1 MQYVSGLH
9 RNMPSIDDDAVTH
22 PAAPAD
28 ATPALAGDVA
38 RGTGVALWKQIA
50 ERIEAEIAAGTLTP
64 GSRLPTE
71 AELAERFAVN
81 RHTLRRAL
89 SVLTDQGLIEAT
101 PGRGTFVRH
110 APIRYPITARTRFS
124 EIITAVGRAPGGR
137 VLGSR
142 LEPADSEIAAALAI
156 ATGTQVLRVDMVREA
171 DDVPLTY
178 GSHWYIADRCRDLDL
193 LIATTGSVT
202 RALEALGLGDYR
214 RRETRITA
222 RMADETERRHLALP
236 AGRPVMIVE
245 SVNSDRGQPIQFTR
259 ACFAADRVQIVVRS

>member
-1 MQYVSGLH
+1 MIA
-9 RNMPSIDDDAVTH
+9 IDDDAMTPPEA
-22 PAAPAD
+22 PAPPAD
-28 ATPALAGDVA
+28 AALAGDVA
-38 RGTGVALWKQIA
+38 RGSGVALWKQIA
-50 ERIEAEIAAGTLTP
+50 ERIEAEIAAGTLAP

-71 AELAERFAVN
+71 AELAQRFAVN

-101 PGRGTFVRH
+101 PGRGTFVRQ

-124 EIITAVGRAPGGR
+124 EIISAVGRAPGGK

-142 LEPADSEIAAALAI
+142 LESADSEVATALGVVA
-156 ATGTQVLRVDMVREA
+156 GTEVLRVDMVREA
-171 DDVPLTY
+171 DGVPLTY
-178 GSHWYIADRCRDLDL
+178 GTHWYIADRCRDLDL
-193 LIATTGSVT
+193 IIAATGSVT

-222 RMADETERRHLALP
+222 RMANISEQRHLALP
-236 AGRPVMIVE
+236 PGRPVMIVE
-245 SVNSDRGQPIQFTR
+245 SVNTDHGRPIQFTR